1 MSETRPNPKHTKIK
15 QSAVTGRCL
24 HKLAHS
30 LALLL
35 SRTLF
40 YLMLSA
46 AVLLFLLRLLLLLMC
61 ILWPRAAFAAVCI
74 CSCRRRRTL
83 CFCQKFPSL
92 LIIDFRS
99 LPVAAPPPSLSP
111 LLIQSMSTPP
121 LTTSCSFMEPLT
133 LQLLRGSQPNPH
145 RCWLWRLRAVQLGG
159 FKPALIRCKLQSMR
173 K

>member
-1 MSETRPNPKHTKIK
+1 
-15 QSAVTGRCL
+15 
-24 HKLAHS
+24 
-30 LALLL
+30 
-35 SRTLF
+35 
-40 YLMLSA
+40 MLSA

-99 LPVAAPPPSLSP
+99 LPVAAPPLSP

-121 LTTSCSFMEPLT
+121 LTTGSFMEPLT
-133 LQLLRGSQPNPH
+133 LQLLRG
-145 RCWLWRLRAVQLGG
+145 RLPARIVVG
-159 FKPALIRCKLQSMR
+159 FGAFGQSS
-173 K
+173 